1 VAITR
6 RELLGQLEGLIQ
18 AEVKVMSTS
27 GVVSEPEVDIEGFTE
42 EFEED
47 APPPIGQ
54 PSLSGTPFAVP
65 SQRPL

>member
-1 VAITR
+1 MAITR

-47 APPPIGQ
+47 VPSPIGR
-54 PSLSGTPFAVP
+54 PSPSGTPFAVP